1 MNSEILHQTIV
12 VLLQQIAPDTTPST
26 LKLEENIRETLN
38 IDSFDFLQFIIALNK
53 KTGVE
58 IPEEDYGKINTIQN
72 AIEYIQN
79 KSHL

>member
-1 MNSEILHQTIV
+1 MNPEILHQTIV

-38 IDSFDFLQFIIALNK
+38 IDSFDFLQFVIALHE

-79 KSHL
+79 KSH

>member
-1 MNSEILHQTIV
+1 MNPEILHQTIV
-12 VLLQQIAPDTTPST
+12 VLLQQIAPDTTPET

-38 IDSFDFLQFIIALNK
+38 IDSFDFLQFVIALHE

-79 KSHL
+79 KSH

>member
-12 VLLQQIAPDTTPST
+12 VLLQQIAPDTVPAT

-38 IDSFDFLQFIIALNK
+38 IDSFDFLQFVISLHE

-72 AIEYIQN
+72 AITYIQN
-79 KSHL
+79 KSL

>member
-1 MNSEILHQTIV
+1 MNSEILHQTII
-12 VLLQQIAPDTTPST
+12 VLLQQIAPDTVPAT

-38 IDSFDFLQFIIALNK
+38 IDSFDFLQFIIALHE

-79 KSHL
+79 KSL